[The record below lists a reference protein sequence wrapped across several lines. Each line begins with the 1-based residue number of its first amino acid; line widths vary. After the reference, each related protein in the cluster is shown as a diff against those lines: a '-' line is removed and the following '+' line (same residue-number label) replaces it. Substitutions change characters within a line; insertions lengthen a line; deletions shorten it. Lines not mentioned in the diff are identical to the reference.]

1 MDEPKSHADI
11 KTGESS
17 STPTRNKRPP
27 APTKKK
33 TLWGSILSIAYIA
46 AILFQVWTIVKYVVI
61 HLRHDKEL
69 IAGKILIWV
78 AMSLGFLMT
87 MFSIYMQNELEEIES
102 LREVIDDVRAEVDKL
117 KIENENLNKNVT
129 NTEAQVQLL
138 QESETKLNEITKD
151 QNMNAEGFVALM
163 RQNKNFLD
171 KMDLVIKQR
180 AIQDLTAIVL
190 RSDTDRDNDIEGAEI
205 DTLILR
211 LSLVNGI
218 TLNEKKLKERVI
230 AEGGDVRAVQRLVN
244 RLQHEDENDPHRLF
258 VVDKES
264 LKSQME
270 MGM

>member
-102 LREVIDDVRAEVDKL
+102 KYTLLFIFSLGSIVLDRTIKTNFTSLFNLIHFQHDCISFVQKGLREVIDDVRAEVDKL

-129 NTEAQVQLL
+129 DTEAQVQL
-138 QESETKLNEITKD
+138 
-151 QNMNAEGFVALM
+151 
-163 RQNKNFLD
+163 
-171 KMDLVIKQR
+171 
-180 AIQDLTAIVL
+180 
-190 RSDTDRDNDIEGAEI
+190 
-205 DTLILR
+205 
-211 LSLVNGI
+211 
-218 TLNEKKLKERVI
+218 
-230 AEGGDVRAVQRLVN
+230 
-244 RLQHEDENDPHRLF
+244 
-258 VVDKES
+258 
-264 LKSQME
+264 
-270 MGM
+270 